1 MYRIVRPWSLSSVL
15 LSNLKELEVA
25 EERVEMAISTMI
37 LFKLF
42 VFHQN
47 EDYEFKNMNYFFSNY
62 VTNSFLDH
70 GEVWWGLFRSYLSWR
85 WRVVRI
91 FKSRCGRATLLTLYI
106 SACQISSNQIHVR
119 SNPLGLTNFLNR
131 NLSQFLRTAIGSIF
145 ESFYQIPIRLCY
157 QHRQLYP

>member
-15 LSNLKELEVA
+15 LSNLKEVEVA

-70 GEVWWGLFRSYLSWR
+70 GEVW
-85 WRVVRI
+85 
-91 FKSRCGRATLLTLYI
+91 
-106 SACQISSNQIHVR
+106 
-119 SNPLGLTNFLNR
+119 
-131 NLSQFLRTAIGSIF
+131 
-145 ESFYQIPIRLCY
+145 
-157 QHRQLYP
+157 